1 MFESLFIIKINTSFN
16 MEGKSQT
23 MHLSAFRKN
32 KNKILRGHSSSG
44 QYGTIQSEQNQGRQK
59 KYIYIFIW
67 PSLQNGLSE
76 PIKFLFHFS
85 FLGYSKEVFLPRQN
99 YKIFVWWG
107 RGEHRIHQWCQP
119 INSVDF
125 VLKRVELIN

>member
-32 KNKILRGHSSSG
+32 KNKILRGHPSSG

-59 KYIYIFIW
+59 KKRKKKKERFDQVYKMDFLNQLNSFFI
-67 PSLQNGLSE
+67 
-76 PIKFLFHFS
+76 FLFLATRSKFS
-85 FLGYSKEVFLPRQN
+85 FSGKTIKYLFDEEEENIES
-99 YKIFVWWG
+99 
-107 RGEHRIHQWCQP
+107 
-119 INSVDF
+119 INGAN
-125 VLKRVELIN
+125 RLIL

>member
-32 KNKILRGHSSSG
+32 KNKILRGHPSSG

-59 KYIYIFIW
+59 KIYIYQRERFDQLNNKMDFLNQLNSFFI
-67 PSLQNGLSE
+67 
-76 PIKFLFHFS
+76 FLFLATRSKFS
-85 FLGYSKEVFLPRQN
+85 FSGKTIKYLFDEEEENIES
-99 YKIFVWWG
+99 
-107 RGEHRIHQWCQP
+107 
-119 INSVDF
+119 INGAN
-125 VLKRVELIN
+125 RLIL